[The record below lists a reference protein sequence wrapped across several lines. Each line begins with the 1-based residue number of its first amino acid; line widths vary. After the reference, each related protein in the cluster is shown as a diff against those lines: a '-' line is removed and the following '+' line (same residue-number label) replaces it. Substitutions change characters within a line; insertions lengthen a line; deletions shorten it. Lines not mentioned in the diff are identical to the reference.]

1 MSEVDNKSKRDILI
15 DSILKKS
22 NKYSREQIDE
32 MLKKKEENI
41 LDLVLRQTDMQRE
54 QAIILLEKNDYHSI
68 NTIKEYYG
76 IQQKNINKTDEIIN
90 INQEIYKEIRGFM
103 DNASKKYR
111 LSKEMEARREEIL
124 NDLKLKQKNSL
135 STINEDTLHDS
146 EEIHSNNNLL
156 VTDISK
162 NTISE

>member
-1 MSEVDNKSKRDILI
+1 
-15 DSILKKS
+15 
-22 NKYSREQIDE
+22 
-32 MLKKKEENI
+32 
-41 LDLVLRQTDMQRE
+41 MQRE